1 MLINVLRKYDE
12 YTVKFS
18 SMTGLIC
25 SLSAIF
31 NLFIGV
37 NHKKRETITEKS
49 ALGTIVIGK
58 NGEIKISREKYD
70 ENKWRN

>member
-37 NHKKRETITEKS
+37 NHKNRKP
-49 ALGTIVIGK
+49 LLK
-58 NGEIKISREKYD
+58 NQL
-70 ENKWRN
+70 